1 MESNITLEQGARR
14 EQQAWGR
21 PDSIAFYTTHRS
33 RPEDLYPS
41 EHKYLPD
48 VLSRAQNCLDFGCA
62 AGGFSS
68 IMRHFNPALQYT
80 GVDIIS
86 EFIQIARARHPESRF
101 FLIDGVEIPFQDDTF
116 DLVHSSGVLHLNSAH
131 REIVR
136 ELYRVCRRYLLADFR
151 LTRGPERVGTCRLS
165 FQADRDA
172 SADTGTLLPYVVLNV
187 DEHLT
192 FLKNLIPP
200 PKSIQAFGYY
210 REATDMAQIDL
221 DRILMAFFLI
231 EKGRSGGQGPEI
243 ALDFE

>member
-1 MESNITLEQGARR
+1 MGSNTTLEQSTRR
-14 EQQAWGR
+14 EQQAWGQS
-21 PDSIAFYTTHRS
+21 DSIAFYTTHRS
-33 RPEDLYPS
+33 SPEDLYPS
-41 EHKYLPD
+41 ERKFLPD

-68 IMRHFNPALQYT
+68 LMHHFNPALQYT
-80 GVDIIS
+80 GVDVIP

-101 FLIDGVEIPFQDDTF
+101 FLIDGVGLPFQDDAF

-165 FQADRDA
+165 FQADTGA
-172 SADTGTLLPYVVLNV
+172 SPDTETPLPYVVLNV
-187 DEHLT
+187 DEHLA

-200 PKSIQAFGYY
+200 PRSIQAFGYY

-231 EKGRSGGQGPEI
+231 EKGRDEGRRPEVM
-243 ALDFE
+243 LDFE